1 MKCFLTGDKAWK
13 NKKLRLALVGALVVI
28 LVLVGALVWAL
39 TDDDAV
45 KAASGAATPGTSGS
59 SQAGPNQT
67 GSTQAGSNQAGRSDA
82 TSGSTSSTAGSQASG
97 NNGKVNTW
105 GSTCG
110 LAGSELKPTSQVN
123 MPAMRSSLFVDST
136 YYYYNNLTGPGK
148 RADGDVPTC
157 YAHSS
162 EGAILAVANFDSLLV
177 GRNRLVDVVKA
188 TTYEDDGQKNIIDS
202 AQKNSDGASTSL
214 TVVGYSIQV
223 IDENN
228 VIVSIAFQ
236 SSLSS
241 SYLFKDSWSVVW
253 DKGDWKLKAPVDG
266 KSKIRKISSVE
277 SAGMVPWV
285 N

>member
-1 MKCFLTGDKAWK
+1 MKRFLTGDKAWK

-67 GSTQAGSNQAGRSDA
+67 GSNQAGSNQAGRSDA
-82 TSGSTSSTAGSQASG
+82 SSGSTSSTAGSQASG

-105 GSTCG
+105 GSVCG

-162 EGAILAVANFDSLLV
+162 EGAILAAANFQALSAGGHKLIDL
-177 GRNRLVDVVKA
+177 VKA
-188 TTYEDDGQKNIIDS
+188 TTYEDDNQKRLL
-202 AQKNSDGASTSL
+202 AETQNSGNSTP
-214 TVVGYSIQV
+214 VQNVGYSIQV

-228 VIVSIAFQ
+228 VVVRLAIRVPQYSALAQ
-236 SSLSS
+236 STFTLI
-241 SYLFKDSWSVVW
+241 W
-253 DKGDWKLKAPVDG
+253 DKGDWKIKLGPDEPLD
-266 KSKIRKISSVE
+266 ITIISSVE
-277 SAGMVPWV
+277 NAGMVPWA

>member
-1 MKCFLTGDKAWK
+1 MIRHGRT
-13 NKKLRLALVGALVVI
+13 KKLRLALVGALVVI

-67 GSTQAGSNQAGRSDA
+67 GSNKAGSNQAGRSDA
-82 TSGSTSSTAGSQASG
+82 SSGSTSSTAGSQASG

-105 GSTCG
+105 GSVCG

-123 MPAMRSSLFVDST
+123 MPAMRSKVFVDST

-162 EGAILAVANFDSLLV
+162 EGAILAAANFQVLTAGGHKLI
-177 GRNRLVDVVKA
+177 DVVKA
-188 TTYEDDGQKNIIDS
+188 TTYENDNQKRLLAKD
-202 AQKNSDGASTSL
+202 QNSGNSTA
-214 TVVGYSIQV
+214 VQNVGYSIQV

-228 VIVSIAFQ
+228 VVVRLAIRVPQYSALAQ
-236 SSLSS
+236 STFTLI
-241 SYLFKDSWSVVW
+241 W
-253 DKGDWKLKAPVDG
+253 DKGDWKIKLGPDEPLD
-266 KSKIRKISSVE
+266 ITIISSVE
-277 SAGMVPWV
+277 NAGMVPWV

>member
-1 MKCFLTGDKAWK
+1 MKRFLTGDKAWK

-59 SQAGPNQT
+59 SQAGPNQ
-67 GSTQAGSNQAGRSDA
+67 AGRSDA
-82 TSGSTSSTAGSQASG
+82 SSGSTSSTASSQTSG

-162 EGAILAVANFDSLLV
+162 EGAILAAANFQALSAGGHKLIDL
-177 GRNRLVDVVKA
+177 VKA
-188 TTYEDDGQKNIIDS
+188 TTYEDDNQKRLL
-202 AQKNSDGASTSL
+202 AETQNSGNSTA
-214 TVVGYSIQV
+214 VQNVGYSIQV

-228 VIVSIAFQ
+228 VVVRLAVRVPQYSALAQ
-236 SSLSS
+236 STFTLI
-241 SYLFKDSWSVVW
+241 W
-253 DKGDWKLKAPVDG
+253 DKGDWKIKLDSDKPLD
-266 KSKIRKISSVE
+266 ITIISSVE
-277 SAGMVPWV
+277 NAGMVPWA